1 MFRTGRFFRYSSRHS
16 TSSVHRRAL
25 RPHAHRR
32 VTYVFQAMDS
42 PLYTI
47 PVLLFERN
55 NTSHPSITL
64 SYARIEEREYETYKY
79 PDIRIQAYRAIQGLV
94 LSFISL
100 PGLDPSMDPNLDP
113 QPHPRDRSAYR
124 HPKSHELSA
133 TRHAHETRLRHV
145 CDTRDMKRPT
155 PRARNHPKRIRPG
168 TSRAIMPVL
177 LGSDMSSLGATLLR
191 GPWPSPST
199 LQASAL
205 WSDQTTVI
213 YAIRRMG

>member
-1 MFRTGRFFRYSSRHS
+1 MLPQTRGDLFSRGSSGPGANLPKHVRN
-16 TSSVHRRAL
+16 L
-25 RPHAHRR
+25 Q
-32 VTYVFQAMDS
+32 YVFQAMDS

-55 NTSHPSITL
+55 NTSRPSITL

-79 PDIRIQAYRAIQGLV
+79 PDTGPYRVSFYRSFHCRAWIPQWIPTWTLSPIHEIDRRIRKATN
-94 LSFISL
+94 F
-100 PGLDPSMDPNLDP
+100 
-113 QPHPRDRSAYR
+113 PR
-124 HPKSHELSA
+124 
-133 TRHAHETRLRHV
+133 
-145 CDTRDMKRPT
+145 RPT
-155 PRARNHPKRIRPG
+155 PRARNHPKRIRSG
-168 TSRAIMPVL
+168 KSRAIMPVL